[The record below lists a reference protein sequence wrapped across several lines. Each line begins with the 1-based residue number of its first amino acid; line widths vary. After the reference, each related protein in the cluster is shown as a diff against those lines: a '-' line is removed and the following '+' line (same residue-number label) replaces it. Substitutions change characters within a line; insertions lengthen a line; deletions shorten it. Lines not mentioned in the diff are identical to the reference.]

1 MYKER
6 MTTEFHYSP
15 LKEDHWVAVVEMN
28 KNHSIIINNN
38 TCRHRQAWETAKR
51 AFHYSMITTNGGTT
65 RSLLLPR
72 HPR

>member
-1 MYKER
+1 MKRKE
-6 MTTEFHYSP
+6 
-15 LKEDHWVAVVEMN
+15 KN
-28 KNHSIIINNN
+28 KKHSITINNN
-38 TCRHRQAWETAKR
+38 TYKHRHGWETAKR